1 MQLNRRTV
9 LGTALGAAAATP
21 LLGKAALAA
30 QPLSGMQAPAFYRF
44 KVGTMEVTA
53 INDGFIRRPLEGL
66 IKNANLDDVK
76 AVMGAAF
83 LPTDQ
88 YTMPFTTLVV
98 NTGSKLV
105 LIDSG
110 NGNSGAPTT
119 GSWMTNFKAA
129 GFDPANVDTVLIS
142 HFHGDHINGL
152 RLKDG
157 TAVFPKAEIMVSE
170 AEWAFWMNADKMAA
184 APEGM
189 KPAFNNVRRVFEP
202 IAKDITQFAWGKEP
216 VTGITTIDAHGHT
229 PGHTAFVLSSGN
241 GRLVVMSDTTNNPVL
256 FARHPEWSA
265 VADMNGEDAIKTRR
279 KMLDMAATDR
289 MQVSFYHA
297 AFPATGF
304 IAKSGNG
311 FNMVPIAFQPTL

>member
-1 MQLNRRTV
+1 
-9 LGTALGAAAATP
+9 
-21 LLGKAALAA
+21 
-30 QPLSGMQAPAFYRF
+30 
-44 KVGTMEVTA
+44 
-53 INDGFIRRPLEGL
+53 
-66 IKNANLDDVK
+66 
-76 AVMGAAF
+76 
-83 LPTDQ
+83 
-88 YTMPFTTLVV
+88 LVV

-129 GFDPANVDTVLIS
+129 GFDPTNVDTVLIS

-184 APEGM
+184 APDGM

-229 PGHTAFVLSSGN
+229 PGHTAFALSSGN
-241 GRLVVMSDTTNNPVL
+241 GRLLVMSDTTNNPIL

-265 VADMNGEDAIKTRR
+265 VFDMNGDDAIKTRR